1 MAYCKKFINGINAI
15 NFSEKSVGVV
25 KNALIAYAYQELK
38 KESEAI
44 DARLAQLPEKI
55 EGNEAADEQLALYK
69 KKQQEINGD
78 IKARMLALRD
88 LVKVNLEEPIALGD
102 SALFISEFAQ
112 NFRNIRHLADTLA
125 DAPAP
130 VKKLQTNL
138 YVEMLAKLGQAEQE
152 QQLQTLSLDNIT
164 DMIKQA
170 TLMYESNPDDV
181 QLRNQCQRLAQMGFY
196 EIVRRDCAKVGA
208 AAEVAQYDEYKEFL
222 SKLRTN
228 LPGVGASAIID
239 NLSQYKDSNGHS
251 VADLLAGVEGK
262 FKITQKG
269 DWDNSA
275 KIGMVKERKALFDRL
290 RFGQEDR
297 REYARKTQANLTR
310 DLFWARNI
318 RDVELFTKSTVAD
331 DLFTG
336 LAERRLLAGKEIFTP
351 RQAEYIYPTTPAYQK
366 FEEALDSLWRQREGY
381 GIQSGSRIQV
391 FTEAD
396 VKVPIPKATLKDP
409 NPVERLLASDK
420 RLILIP
426 PETARGKPT
435 LIQRSDKT
443 LIKQCVLDIFA
454 EEAVTPTVSIS
465 REGEISVNLYYF
477 GLTEKF
483 LDTIYTVIKS
493 NGGFG
498 RDFRGMFKKFTDST
512 EITDCLESVSIKGKS
527 LAEIQSKLTQLG
539 LTGEKAEACQKALD
553 SIKASIPE
561 ESLKISQ
568 AGLGDGEILLRKLL
582 ELQSIASVQV
592 VVNAINASE
601 VQPVTYPKLKTA
613 FALIRAGNYT
623 QALEVPGIADSV
635 ETAYTRLSTL
645 NLETVPLASQRAVGP
660 VITKSQVMVT
670 SARERRERAEALEA
684 AFQSGENVAAKVEAV
699 FLAEY
704 RAMKDT
710 LNLKGPD
717 IERMEAEIKGMATE
731 MARLVERTQK
741 GEPAISDAEQNA
753 YFSIVQQIAAAIKP
767 TDITDVR
774 FKVKHSSTGPI
785 SVVVLNSVGEPVL
798 GSPVAVNLGSTKLP
812 YSLVKPPGGEFI
824 FSYGGS
830 RGVIAPF
837 EGLEEAYGKK
847 GRFFTHSRLLGVG
860 QYGSVKEVESLLF
873 GLNQVVKKGYVP
885 DADPDSP
892 TFAAASRG
900 NLRTRPITARDDP
913 LYRIESDVLQNLS
926 KAEKA
931 QKGALSGGT
940 QYWIE
945 KDKPR
950 KAAKKEQTVKL
961 YQKDKTPDQYQI
973 LTERAKGD
981 TLADVTNAELNLYT
995 KGAIEYHDPSTRPES
1010 VPGKKTK
1017 DLKEM
1022 LALGQAIVSKAREF
1036 ADLGFSHNDIKP
1048 ENFLYKRNPDGS
1060 YQVKYIDWATG
1071 GFKATYHGDKKPLE
1085 TIFTETFG
1093 AGLVTTTTKAG
1104 KYCSDASGRFVEE
1117 TETGE
1122 IIFGVKPTLQIL
1134 HGARNGTLPYISPKV
1149 LDITPEGGDRSAI
1162 PLSDTSKPNPE
1173 MNTVFDTPANP
1184 YMDDWSLT
1192 AMAFGICNRQAY
1204 FSLVRGRAVGDYVIP
1219 RVLEA
1224 DGKDPQGL
1232 KITDLDNFNRYFAC
1246 GGDVSRHDFE
1256 SGAVYTKKDAIM
1268 FIPSNQREGAPLHI
1282 YRRLQGLQQ
1291 SLAEAARLKGAQSPE
1306 QKLIDKIDAILTDAR
1321 RVVASGQGYTKV
1333 ELQEKLAAAQQCIK
1347 DYEQLN
1353 DLGHQQALAKGDVL
1367 QSVIRKTTA
1376 TFHLLNETGKIKH
1389 LDILFTYPSN
1399 PEQVG
1404 QVKAVLDKV
1413 LPEDQIN
1420 HIFLEDEAPGRHI
1433 LKECIAQGQN
1443 ELLKHLLSKITKSNP
1458 DFIAAVVKDGLLHYA
1473 AEQGMTD
1480 VFNSLVD
1487 TLKRAGASETEIFK
1501 FMMQE
1506 YGPGAERLATAP
1518 HIKWATNG
1526 LHIAVRNN
1534 NEVQLGTILALFP
1547 NEEAEKL
1554 VEETVSNLDDPGVL
1568 RTLVEATNNG
1578 PFKALE
1584 GCDQLNLT
1592 DQAYKSLQK
1601 VAAKRLE
1608 LLQGKAKEI
1617 DVAQENLKWATAIA
1631 KFASEISEGGH
1642 DGQLASLEKGNFS
1655 HYAHQRL
1662 KEIDG
1667 TLSLQRST
1675 FPEELYTSA
1684 IMAVAAERKRQ
1695 KVTANSENAA
1705 RVLDEAT
1712 NNVIG
1717 SAKLAV
1723 AMAKLAGEIAAGK
1736 HDKDLNTLKALSS
1749 GGQALVLAIRE
1760 LKRIDDTLTIDG
1772 LSVEQSKL
1780 VETAA
1785 GQRAQQKEALATA
1798 KVTARLS
1805 ADANFKAIK
1814 ESLHLCA
1821 VLGNKT
1827 LFNQII
1833 AKYNALNPEPGK
1845 KIDAK
1850 TILAILLPPD
1860 DTSPYHLFMRDEG
1873 TQDLAWTNL
1882 EENRELA
1889 KTFLLKSPVGTE
1901 AYPSLIAAKNGNFA
1915 GVKELIRLGEKLE
1928 LSAEEW
1934 TAFFKQSDESGKTLL
1949 NYALEQEQF
1958 TFLTELLAKV
1968 KTHCGAATEKTLV
1981 HLLSNPHPVNPLK
1994 NYLAVE
2000 KSEVKQFKVVNELLD
2015 AVCAKANPLKPELE
2029 QARLVAL
2036 LVNKDWLIEKA
2047 QNEALHETLEK
2058 LLHSDALSIPF
2069 RRSLFAQLEKEAKD
2083 PAKTFFKGL
2092 LTDVSPR
2099 EEIPVAP
2106 IVAIQ
2111 LPPGIMQEVARQS
2124 GDLNE
2129 LIAALASDR
2138 EAVRELQERVDE
2150 LTDAQRRL
2158 TEELRVEKLAV
2169 VEAQALQVKTARQL
2183 EETMSTVHRLE
2194 EETEQLVAKHNEKVE
2209 LLEAAIA
2216 RKDESSA
2223 QAASDLEQER
2233 LRHQSELEKLAERL
2247 SSAEST
2253 RDVLSERL
2261 ARQSDELQ
2269 SSLLKAEELNK
2280 RVLSLESRTSE
2291 LQEEL
2296 SVSKGETVEVRRSMQ
2311 LALDEQVAA
2320 TKLAKQEASSNF
2332 DA

>member
-44 DARLAQLPEKI
+44 DAQLAQLPEKI

-102 SALFISEFAQ
+102 TALFISEFAQ

-152 QQLQTLSLDNIT
+152 EQLQTLSLDNIT

-170 TLMYESNPDDV
+170 TLMYESKPDDV

-222 SKLRTN
+222 SKLRTK
-228 LPGVGASAIID
+228 LPGVEASAIID

-251 VADLLAGVEGK
+251 VADLLADVEGK

-318 RDVELFTKSTVAD
+318 RDVELFTKDRNQSDKV
-331 DLFTG
+331 FVS
-336 LAERRLLAGKEIFTP
+336 LAERRILRGNDSFRAGKATYLEITP
-351 RQAEYIYPTTPAYQK
+351 PPKPKPQQGHVGAKIVAPWRPDDDPNTFKK
-366 FEEALDSLWRQREGY
+366 FEEALDALWAVKDTIRTSADST
-381 GIQSGSRIQV
+381 IQNKIKEVFAAAAKKPQV
-391 FTEAD
+391 
-396 VKVPIPKATLKDP
+396 
-409 NPVERLLASDK
+409 
-420 RLILIP
+420 
-426 PETARGKPT
+426 
-435 LIQRSDKT
+435 
-443 LIKQCVLDIFA
+443 
-454 EEAVTPTVSIS
+454 AVSPQ
-465 REGEISVNLYYF
+465 GEISVTVYYF
-477 GLTEKF
+477 DFTDDELQAEILKQ
-483 LDTIYTVIKS
+483 IKEGAS
-493 NGGFG
+493 NKTADRGFG
-498 RDFRGMFKKFTDST
+498 RTIESILQGFVNNSDIRKRVHSKTLTGAS
-512 EITDCLESVSIKGKS
+512 LEEV
-527 LAEIQSKLTQLG
+527 QQKLTALG
-539 LTGEKAEACQKALD
+539 LDVEEGIGQAYQEGLEKVKVL
-553 SIKASIPE
+553 IPE
-561 ESLKISQ
+561 TSRDISQ
-568 AGLGDGEILLRKLL
+568 IKIDGVKIDTNGELLLRKLS
-582 ELQSIASVQV
+582 ELKAIYDVTPPLLTISSQQLRTLQLKNAIDIFISQISNGKHDAKLNNLLTHAGGKAYAIAQLKVINPYLDIGSLQKADYDRLIGAAATQRQSNKVQV
-592 VVNAINASE
+592 PPLGVE
-601 VQPVTYPKLKTA
+601 Q
-613 FALIRAGNYT
+613 R
-623 QALEVPGIADSV
+623 QALR
-635 ETAYTRLSTL
+635 TAEEILSQIHDVQKLATLARATGNEPFNALEGCEAL
-645 NLETVPLASQRAVGP
+645 NLPPKAYELLRHAAGLRLQEPFVHLAAGRYKEAIETPGLEALVTSAYKALAQLPPLTAEQAPESVKPIIQKAGT
-660 VITKSQVMVT
+660 ITKSAEQRKAK
-670 SARERRERAEALEA
+670 SEALEA
-684 AFQSGENVAAKVEAV
+684 AFQSGENVTEKVEAI

-704 RAMKDT
+704 TDETIAAT
-710 LNLKGPD
+710 LGLKTEED
-717 IERMEAEIKGMATE
+717 IRRLKKEIHGMAVE
-731 MARLVERTQK
+731 MVRLVERTKK
-741 GEPAISDAEQNA
+741 GEPAISEEEQNA
-753 YFSIVQQIAAAIKP
+753 YFLVLHEVAKAIKP
-767 TDITDVR
+767 AGVDLLDVQ
-774 FKVKHSSTGPI
+774 FKVKHSSTGTVD
-785 SVVVLNSVGEPVL
+785 VVVLNAAGEPVA
-798 GSPVAVNLGSTKLP
+798 GTPVRINLGAVKLP

-824 FSYGGS
+824 FSYGGT

-837 EGLEEAYGKK
+837 EGLDEAYAGPGKQK
-847 GRFFTHSRLLGVG
+847 GRLFTHSRLLGVG

-885 DADPDSP
+885 DADPKAT
-892 TFAAASRG
+892 TFDPKSRDE
-900 NLRTRPITARDDP
+900 LRTRPITARDDP

-931 QKGALSGGT
+931 KKGALSGGT

-945 KDKPR
+945 QDKPR
-950 KAAKKEQTVKL
+950 KAGKPEKL
-961 YQKDKTPDQYQI
+961 KLFLKDSAPRQYQI

-981 TLADVTNAELNLYT
+981 TLADVANAELNLYT
-995 KGAIEYHDPSTRPES
+995 KGAIEYHDPSRRPEK
-1010 VPGKKTK
+1010 VKGKSFS
-1017 DLKEM
+1017 DLKDIVS
-1022 LALGQAIVSKAREF
+1022 LSQAIVSEAQKFEA
-1036 ADLGFSHNDIKP
+1036 LKFSHNDIKP

-1071 GFKATYHGDKKPLE
+1071 GFKKTYEGSKTEVAD
-1085 TIFTETFG
+1085 IFDELFG
-1093 AGLVTTTTKAG
+1093 PNLSKTVTKELYRDSNGEFIERCT
-1104 KYCSDASGRFVEE
+1104 DANGRFVQKKAD
-1117 TETGE
+1117 GGV
-1122 IIFGVKPTLQIL
+1122 IFGVKPTLQIL

-1149 LDITPEGGDRSAI
+1149 LGEPLRDKV
-1162 PLSDTSKPNPE
+1162 PLSATAEPNPE
-1173 MNTVFDTPANP
+1173 MNTILDKPEDP

-1204 FSLVRGRAVGDYVIP
+1204 FSLVKGRAVGDYVIP
-1219 RVLEA
+1219 TVLDV

-1232 KITDLDNFNRYFAC
+1232 KITDLANFNKYFAC
-1246 GGDVSRHDFE
+1246 GTPVSKEDFE
-1256 SGAVYTKKDAIM
+1256 SGAVYTKTDGVM
-1268 FIPSNQREGAPLHI
+1268 FIPSNQREGAPLHL
-1282 YRRLQGLQQ
+1282 YRRLQALQAELNEVVRVKGLP
-1291 SLAEAARLKGAQSPE
+1291 SAAAEQRI
-1306 QKLIDKIDAILTDAR
+1306 IDNIELILTDAR
-1321 RVVASGQGYTKV
+1321 RVVASGEGYSK
-1333 ELQEKLAAAQQCIK
+1333 EQLQEKLAAAQQCIK

-1443 ELLKHLLSKITKSNP
+1443 ELLKHLLSKITQSNP

-1547 NEEAEKL
+1547 NEEAEKV

-1584 GCDQLNLT
+1584 GCDQLNLN

-1608 LLQGKAKEI
+1608 LLQGKKKEV
-1617 DVAQENLKWATAIA
+1617 DAAQENLKWATAIA

-1642 DGQLASLEKGNFS
+1642 DGQLAFLEKGKFS

-1675 FPEELYTSA
+1675 FTEELYTTA

-1723 AMAKLAGEIAAGK
+1723 AIAKLAGEIAAGK

-1760 LKRIDDTLTIDG
+1760 LKRIDDTLTIDD

-1785 GQRAQQKEALATA
+1785 VQRAQQKEALAAA

-1833 AKYNALNPEPGK
+1833 AKYNVLNPEPGK

-1882 EENRELA
+1882 EENREFA

-1958 TFLTELLAKV
+1958 TFLTELLAKI
-1968 KTHCGAATEKTLV
+1968 KTNCGAAAEKTLV

-2069 RRSLFAQLEKEAKD
+2069 RRSLFAQLEKEAKE

-2092 LTDVSPR
+2092 LADVSPR

-2124 GDLNE
+2124 GNLNE

-2138 EAVRELQERVDE
+2138 EAVRELQEQVRE
-2150 LTDAQRRL
+2150 LTETQVQLRESL
-2158 TEELRVEKLAV
+2158 TQEK
-2169 VEAQALQVKTARQL
+2169 
-2183 EETMSTVHRLE
+2183 
-2194 EETEQLVAKHNEKVE
+2194 
-2209 LLEAAIA
+2209 
-2216 RKDESSA
+2216 
-2223 QAASDLEQER
+2223 
-2233 LRHQSELEKLAERL
+2233 
-2247 SSAEST
+2247 
-2253 RDVLSERL
+2253 
-2261 ARQSDELQ
+2261 
-2269 SSLLKAEELNK
+2269 
-2280 RVLSLESRTSE
+2280 
-2291 LQEEL
+2291 
-2296 SVSKGETVEVRRSMQ
+2296 ETVVQ
-2311 LALDEQVAA
+2311 
-2320 TKLAKQEASSNF
+2320 
-2332 DA
+2332 

>member
-44 DARLAQLPEKI
+44 EERLAQLPERI

-69 KKQQEINGD
+69 QKQQEINVN
-78 IKARMLALRD
+78 IKARMLALKD

-102 SALFISEFAQ
+102 TALFISEFAQ

-152 QQLQTLSLDNIT
+152 EQLQTLSLDNIT

-170 TLMYESNPDDV
+170 TLMYESHPDDV
-181 QLRNQCQRLAQMGFY
+181 HLRNQCQRLAQMGFY
-196 EIVRRDCAKVGA
+196 EIIRRDCAKVGA

-222 SKLRTN
+222 SKLRTK
-228 LPGVGASAIID
+228 LPSVEASAIID
-239 NLSQYKDSNGHS
+239 NLSQYKDSKGHS

-318 RDVELFTKSTVAD
+318 RDVELFTKDRNQSDKV
-331 DLFTG
+331 FVS
-336 LAERRLLAGKEIFTP
+336 LAERRILRGNDSFRAGKATYLEITP
-351 RQAEYIYPTTPAYQK
+351 PPKPKLQPGHVGAKIVAPWKPDEDPNTFKK
-366 FEEALDSLWRQREGY
+366 FEEALDALWAVKDTIRTSADST
-381 GIQSGSRIQV
+381 IQNKIKEV
-391 FTEAD
+391 FEAAA
-396 VKVPIPKATLKDP
+396 K
-409 NPVERLLASDK
+409 
-420 RLILIP
+420 
-426 PETARGKPT
+426 KP
-435 LIQRSDKT
+435 L
-443 LIKQCVLDIFA
+443 V
-454 EEAVTPTVSIS
+454 AVSPQ
-465 REGEISVNLYYF
+465 GEISVTVYYF
-477 GLTEKF
+477 DFTDDELQAEILKQ
-483 LDTIYTVIKS
+483 IKEGAS
-493 NGGFG
+493 NKTADRGFG
-498 RDFRGMFKKFTDST
+498 RTIESILQGFVNNSDIRKRVHSKTLTGAS
-512 EITDCLESVSIKGKS
+512 LEEV
-527 LAEIQSKLTQLG
+527 QQKLTALG
-539 LTGEKAEACQKALD
+539 LDVEEGIGKAYQEGLEKVKVLV
-553 SIKASIPE
+553 PE
-561 ESLKISQ
+561 TSRDISQ
-568 AGLGDGEILLRKLL
+568 IKIDGVKIDTNGELLLRKLS
-582 ELQSIASVQV
+582 ELKAIYDVTPPLLTISSQQLRTLQLKNSIDIFISQINNGKHDAKLNNLLTYAGGRAYAIAQLKVINPYLDIGTLQKVDYDRLIGAAATQRQSNKV
-592 VVNAINASE
+592 
-601 VQPVTYPKLKTA
+601 PVPPLGVEQ
-613 FALIRAGNYT
+613 R
-623 QALEVPGIADSV
+623 QALR
-635 ETAYTRLSTL
+635 TAEEILSQIHDVQKLAALARATGNEPFNALEGCEAL
-645 NLETVPLASQRAVGP
+645 NLPPKAYELLRHAAGLRLQEPFVHLAAGRYKEAIETPRLEALVTSAYKALAQLPPLAAEQAPESVKPIIQKAGT
-660 VITKSQVMVT
+660 ITKSAEQRKAK
-670 SARERRERAEALEA
+670 SEALEA
-684 AFQSGENVAAKVEAV
+684 AFQSGENVTEKVEAI

-704 RAMKDT
+704 TDETIAAS
-710 LNLKGPD
+710 LGLKTEED
-717 IERMEAEIKGMATE
+717 IRRLKKEIHGMAVE
-731 MARLVERTQK
+731 MVRLVERTKK
-741 GEPAISDAEQNA
+741 GEPAISEEEQNA
-753 YFSIVQQIAAAIKP
+753 YFLILHEVAKAIKP
-767 TDITDVR
+767 AGVDLLDVQ
-774 FKVKHSSTGPI
+774 FKVKHSSTGTVD
-785 SVVVLNSVGEPVL
+785 VVVLNAAGEPVA
-798 GSPVAVNLGSTKLP
+798 GTPVKINLGAVKLP

-824 FSYGGS
+824 FSYGGT

-837 EGLEEAYGKK
+837 EGLDEAYAGPGKQK
-847 GRFFTHSRLLGVG
+847 GRLFTHSRLLGVG

-885 DADPDSP
+885 DADPKST
-892 TFAAASRG
+892 TFDPKSRDE
-900 NLRTRPITARDDP
+900 LRTRPITARDDP

-931 QKGALSGGT
+931 KKGALSGGT

-945 KDKPR
+945 QDKPR
-950 KAAKKEQTVKL
+950 KAGKPEKL
-961 YQKDKTPDQYQI
+961 KLFLKDSAPRQYQI

-981 TLADVTNAELNLYT
+981 TLADVANAELNLYT
-995 KGAIEYHDPSTRPES
+995 KGAIEYHDPSRRPEK
-1010 VPGKKTK
+1010 VKGKSFS
-1017 DLKEM
+1017 DLKDIVS
-1022 LALGQAIVSKAREF
+1022 LSQAIVSEAQKFEA
-1036 ADLGFSHNDIKP
+1036 LKFSHNDIKP

-1071 GFKATYHGDKKPLE
+1071 GFKKTYEGSKTEVAD
-1085 TIFTETFG
+1085 IFDELFG
-1093 AGLVTTTTKAG
+1093 LNLSKTVTKELYRDSNGEFIERCT
-1104 KYCSDASGRFVEE
+1104 DANGRFVQKKAD
-1117 TETGE
+1117 GGV
-1122 IIFGVKPTLQIL
+1122 IFGVKPTLQIL

-1149 LDITPEGGDRSAI
+1149 LGEPLRDKV
-1162 PLSDTSKPNPE
+1162 PLSATAEPNPE
-1173 MNTVFDTPANP
+1173 MNTILDKPEDP

-1204 FSLVRGRAVGDYVIP
+1204 FSLVKGRAVGDYVIP
-1219 RVLEA
+1219 TVLDV

-1232 KITDLDNFNRYFAC
+1232 KITDLANFNKYFAC
-1246 GGDVSRHDFE
+1246 GTPVSKEDFE
-1256 SGAVYTKKDAIM
+1256 SGAVYTKTDGVM
-1268 FIPSNQREGAPLHI
+1268 FIPSNQREGAPLHL
-1282 YRRLQGLQQ
+1282 YRRLQALQAELNEVVRVKGLP
-1291 SLAEAARLKGAQSPE
+1291 SAAAEQRI
-1306 QKLIDKIDAILTDAR
+1306 IDNIELILTDAR
-1321 RVVASGQGYTKV
+1321 RVVASGEGYSK
-1333 ELQEKLAAAQQCIK
+1333 EQLQEKLAAAQQCIK

-1376 TFHLLNETGKIKH
+1376 TFHLLNETGNVKH

-1404 QVKAVLDKV
+1404 QVKAVLDRV

-1501 FMMQE
+1501 YMMQE
-1506 YGPGAERLATAP
+1506 YGPGPGRLTTAP

-1547 NEEAEKL
+1547 NEEAEKV
-1554 VEETVSNLDDPGVL
+1554 VEETISNLNDPGVL

-1608 LLQGKAKEI
+1608 LLQGKATEI

-1631 KFASEISEGGH
+1631 KFASEISEGRH
-1642 DGQLASLEKGNFS
+1642 DGQLSSLEEGNFS
-1655 HYAHQRL
+1655 YYAHKRL

-1675 FPEELYTSA
+1675 FTEGLYTSA

-1705 RVLDEAT
+1705 RVLDEVT
-1712 NNVIG
+1712 NNLIG
-1717 SAKLAV
+1717 SAKLGV
-1723 AMAKLAGEIAAGK
+1723 AIAKLAVEIAAGQ
-1736 HDKDLNTLKALSS
+1736 HDKDLNTLKALNS

-1760 LKRIDDTLTIDG
+1760 LKRIDDTLTIDD

-1785 GQRAQQKEALATA
+1785 VQRAQQKEALATA

-1805 ADANFKAIK
+1805 ADANFKAVK

-1827 LFNQII
+1827 LFTQII

-1882 EENRELA
+1882 EENKELA
-1889 KTFLLKSPVGTE
+1889 KAFLLKSPAGTE

-1915 GVKELIRLGEKLE
+1915 GVKELIRLGETLE

-1958 TFLTELLAKV
+1958 TFLTELLAKI
-1968 KTHCGAATEKTLV
+1968 KTNCGAAAEKTLV

-2000 KSEVKQFKVVNELLD
+2000 KSEAKQFKIVQELLD
-2015 AVCAKANPLKPELE
+2015 AVCARANPLKPELE

-2047 QNEALHETLEK
+2047 QNEALHETLEA

-2092 LTDVSPR
+2092 LADVSPR
-2099 EEIPVAP
+2099 EELPVAP

-2124 GDLNE
+2124 GNLNE

-2138 EAVRELQERVDE
+2138 EAVRE
-2150 LTDAQRRL
+2150 
-2158 TEELRVEKLAV
+2158 
-2169 VEAQALQVKTARQL
+2169 AR
-2183 EETMSTVHRLE
+2183 
-2194 EETEQLVAKHNEKVE
+2194 
-2209 LLEAAIA
+2209 
-2216 RKDESSA
+2216 
-2223 QAASDLEQER
+2223 
-2233 LRHQSELEKLAERL
+2233 
-2247 SSAEST
+2247 
-2253 RDVLSERL
+2253 
-2261 ARQSDELQ
+2261 
-2269 SSLLKAEELNK
+2269 
-2280 RVLSLESRTSE
+2280 
-2291 LQEEL
+2291 
-2296 SVSKGETVEVRRSMQ
+2296 
-2311 LALDEQVAA
+2311 
-2320 TKLAKQEASSNF
+2320 
-2332 DA
+2332 